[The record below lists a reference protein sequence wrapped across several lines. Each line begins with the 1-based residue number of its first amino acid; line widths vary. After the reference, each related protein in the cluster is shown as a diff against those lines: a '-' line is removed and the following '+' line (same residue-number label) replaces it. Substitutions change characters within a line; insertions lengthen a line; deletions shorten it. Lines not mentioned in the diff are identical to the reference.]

1 MFTKDI
7 AVLLTEFLG
16 SDALLGLGIIIIAG
30 AVQLFNNGQI
40 WESFAFLGLS
50 FVVLFLRSMRK
61 TVKQAKREKR
71 LLTPTPDEL
80 DQ

>member
-1 MFTKDI
+1 MLTKDI
-7 AVLLTEFLG
+7 VALLAEFLG

-30 AVQLFNNGQI
+30 AVQLFQNGQI

-71 LLTPTPDEL
+71 LLTPTHDEL

>member
-16 SDALLGLGIIIIAG
+16 SDALLGLGIIVIAG

-50 FVVLFLRSMRK
+50 FVVLFLRTMRK
-61 TVKQAKREKR
+61 TVKQAKRDKR
-71 LLTPTPDEL
+71 LLTTKNDEL

>member
-1 MFTKDI
+1 MFNKDL
-7 AVLLTEFLG
+7 AVLLAEFLG
-16 SDALLGLGIIIIAG
+16 SDALLGLGIIVIAG

-50 FVVLFLRSMRK
+50 FMVLFLRTMRK

-71 LLTPTPDEL
+71 LLKKKTHEQ